1 MASSSVRKNVITLIH
16 LVERERFLEAIEDYY
31 AEDAT
36 MQENNDPPRCGIAAL
51 LEHERRV
58 LRSFQKM
65 HVSRAES
72 FLVDGD
78 LAVINWVFEY
88 TDLQGRRRRLDEV
101 AYQLWQDGKIVR
113 ERFYYDPAQRDV
125 EVVPE
130 RRSAAGRTCQ
140 NEDSCVS
147 AESKAG

>member
-1 MASSSVRKNVITLIH
+1 MALPSVRKNVITLIR
-16 LVERERFLEAIEDYY
+16 LVERGRFLEAIEDYY

-36 MQENNDPPRCGIAAL
+36 MQENNSPPRCGLAAL

-58 LRSFQKM
+58 LTSLNTM

-72 FLVDGD
+72 FVVDGD

-88 TDLQGRRRRLDEV
+88 TDLEGRRRRLDEV

-113 ERFYYDPAQRDV
+113 ERFYYDPAQRNV

-130 RRSAAGRTCQ
+130 RHS
-140 NEDSCVS
+140 D
-147 AESKAG
+147 AESIVLAEKTA